1 MAIAIL
7 GATSAIGRE
16 IAGVLAEQGHD
27 LLLFARNPANESTRR
42 LDVLDFDDGIFR
54 ADLESKGKLDGVILC
69 VGYLGDNE
77 KAFSDPE
84 EHARIMD
91 TNYTGS
97 AHALD
102 VASEVMQGGYICAL
116 SSVAGDRPRRK
127 VFTYGKAK
135 AALNDHLE
143 RMRRKLAPK
152 GIRVVTIKLGSVD
165 TRMVTRARKHPFVI
179 SARDA
184 AEQIVAAAQSSNGT
198 VYPPGKWRVI
208 MGIMKLVPDTLYQ
221 KL

>member
-16 IAGVLAEQGHD
+16 IALVLERQGQD
-27 LLLFARNPANESTRR
+27 LLKFARTPDQSMKR

-54 ADLESKGKLDGVILC
+54 ADLQSKGRLDGVILC
-69 VGYLGDNE
+69 VGYLGDNVR
-77 KAFSDPE
+77 AFSDPQ

-97 AHALD
+97 ARALD
-102 VASEVMQGGYICAL
+102 AASEVMQGGYICAL

-127 VFTYGKAK
+127 VFTYGTAK

-152 GIRVVTIKLGSVD
+152 GIRVVTVKLGSVD
-165 TRMVTRARKHPFVI
+165 TRMVTHRRRHPFVL
-179 SARDA
+179 SAQEA
-184 AEQIVAAAQSSNGT
+184 AEQIVQAAGSRLNGT
-198 VYPPGKWRVI
+198 VYLPGKWKII
-208 MGIMKLVPDTLYQ
+208 MAAMKMVPEGIYQ
-221 KL
+221 RL